1 MSKYSMERKMKMSR
15 KVAAKRI
22 DLGSVDRGWIDG
34 EKAKT
39 VVENV
44 LAANDGRDHGLPKSV
59 LTKFVKGFLNRDTDW
74 FDKHRLVMLSYDDER
89 FDIVNKAIV
98 SLVEKY
104 ADEGDYIVRRKFP
117 NGKSLAFTGIA
128 ADELIA
134 KSEVASNRRF
144 MLKCGNSEVRY
155 CKVAYPMRKRLKS
168 LGNERLKDVI
178 VGLADERN
186 GEKAA
191 KAAKA
196 AKKTAKSKKNR

>member
-1 MSKYSMERKMKMSR
+1 MSRYRMERKMKMSR

-22 DLGSVDRGWIDG
+22 DLGSVDRGWIDE
-34 EKAKT
+34 EKAKS

-44 LAANDGRDHGLPKSV
+44 LTVNEGRDHGFPKSV

-74 FDKHRLVMLSYDDER
+74 FDKHRLVMLSYDDEK

-98 SLVEKY
+98 SLVERY

-117 NGKSLAFTGIA
+117 NGKSLAFTGAA
-128 ADELIA
+128 ADELVA

-144 MLKCGNSEVRY
+144 MLKCGGSEVRY

-178 VGLADERN
+178 VGLADERKCEKA
-186 GEKAA
+186 EKAA
-191 KAAKA
+191 KAAKN
-196 AKKTAKSKKNR
+196 TAKSKKNR